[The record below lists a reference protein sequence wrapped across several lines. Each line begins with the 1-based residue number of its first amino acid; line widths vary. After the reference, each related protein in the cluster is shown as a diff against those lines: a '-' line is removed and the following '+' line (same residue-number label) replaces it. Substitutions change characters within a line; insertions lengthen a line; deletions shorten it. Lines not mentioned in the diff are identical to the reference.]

1 MERCLSFEGLPALG
15 KGGLLAPLL
24 VHYPG
29 QVHVPPELGKHGEV
43 LPYLIL
49 LGRPAAGKSELIQF
63 LKSPPPNERAER
75 YHVGTIQVFDNF
87 PILWEKFI
95 GNDIWEKAGKG
106 RQPAFEELFRL
117 WKSSG

>member
-1 MERCLSFEGLPALG
+1 MERCLLFEGLPALG

-29 QVHVPPELGKHGEV
+29 QVHVPPELGKHREV

-63 LKSPPPNERAER
+63 LKSLPSNERAER
-75 YHVGTIQVFDNF
+75 YHVGTIQGFDDS
-87 PILWEKFI
+87 PVLREKFI
-95 GNDIWEKAGKG
+95 ENDIWEKVGRG
-106 RQPAFEELFRL
+106 RQPAFEESFRL